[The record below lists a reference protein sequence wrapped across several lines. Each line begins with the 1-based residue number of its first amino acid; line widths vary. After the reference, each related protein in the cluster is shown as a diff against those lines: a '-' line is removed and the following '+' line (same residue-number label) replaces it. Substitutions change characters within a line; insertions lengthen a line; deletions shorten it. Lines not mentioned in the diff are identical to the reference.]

1 VKGRDVSVQRK
12 ATIAKRQREMDQ
24 KDRTKERETRRN
36 DRRLRIQERAALG
49 RTGPEIVPP
58 VAPPVA
64 VAPGFEEDGPRSV
77 AELRA
82 TRLGFDLSDEDIA
95 EERRYRNPDEAAEA
109 E

>member
-1 VKGRDVSVQRK
+1 
-12 ATIAKRQREMDQ
+12 MDQ

-58 VAPPVA
+58 APPVA
-64 VAPGFEEDGPRSV
+64 TTGFEEDGPRSV

-82 TRLGFDLSDEDIA
+82 SRLGFDLSDEDIA